1 MNGHQ
6 SETMFSQQN
15 MGMAAQW
22 LVDEAVR
29 LFPKVF
35 Q

>member
-1 MNGHQ
+1 MK
-6 SETMFSQQN
+6 SLMFSQQN
-15 MGMAAQW
+15 MGMAARW

-29 LFPKVF
+29 LFPKAF